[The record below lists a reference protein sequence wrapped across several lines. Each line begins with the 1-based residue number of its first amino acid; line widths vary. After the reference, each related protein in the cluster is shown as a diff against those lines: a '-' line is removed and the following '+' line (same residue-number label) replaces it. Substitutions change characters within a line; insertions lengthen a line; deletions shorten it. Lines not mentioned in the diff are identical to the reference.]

1 MIHPSLESAVQKLW
15 TSVNASADILKATR
29 NENHT
34 LSSSLQQAIKDKD
47 IILEELR
54 RTRDEMNKIR
64 QDMESMSADQRA
76 YSKLEEQ
83 YQVLESHSGENLT
96 KLSEALKQLTALTE
110 ENNTLKKNFEDISVA
125 LAAKDT
131 IVKRVE
137 SLESE
142 NTLLSQKL
150 NEMLEFEKNLEI
162 MRKELARKNADVNH
176 HLNEIQKLKNERAE
190 AESKLFDIPKQKE
203 EIASLK
209 VMIDALTQ
217 DKNELL
223 QTHEEAKEYSRLH
236 KVQQESIDTYTQQ
249 ILDLKRVN
257 SHLETDKAD
266 RDRQIESLQRKID
279 EQLMVQERLHLQLRS
294 AREYEQQIAE
304 QLRSLDD
311 YSAQLI
317 ESQKT
322 ISQREEELT
331 TSKSNERELQQLV
344 QKEQQSVWLLT
355 EKLNAVNASYE
366 KLLLELSELKQE
378 RETSRDEI
386 TLLRKQSAEFEEKLQ
401 GSELQRTDI
410 TTEFA
415 LLQKSLQTHQQ
426 SLSDLENQRT
436 TLTSTLAAKDIEL
449 TSLYGKNALAEEN
462 ISELRAN
469 IETLKSELYAV
480 QMKSEEEHSA
490 TERGRTELTRTIA
503 ELELLNNSLVATIHT
518 LEHELLQTK
527 EALIG
532 ATSDLDTSQKE
543 RDDAAQSL
551 RQSIEMMKHEMS
563 EKEAHF
569 TLKNKE
575 LETRLRAQ
583 ELLFDQVSS
592 EKQTI
597 ELEKAE
603 ITATLNKLRDE
614 RDEYLAQISELVGE
628 KNNSQERTTTT
639 IERLQKEIVQE
650 KAKNSEAKEEIA
662 DLKVQIHSMVKQLE
676 EENANA
682 MRWKEQ
688 MIHLTRERSSDEL
701 LLHQKEKSIQE
712 LSAKL
717 TSLTASLSQY
727 SQQGNEHINQLSL
740 NVDDSDLHNELVA
753 VKRKMSAINDE
764 INFVKSEKKSAL
776 AQVSSLAEQL
786 KIMSE
791 KLSKQDLLLEEVQ
804 NENKQ
809 LKENDSLS
817 KQTIESSEHTLQN
830 QQLADSV
837 RNALVRLEQFL

>member
-378 RETSRDEI
+378 RETSREEI
-386 TLLRKQSAEFEEKLQ
+386 THLRKQSAEFEEKFQ

-410 TTEFA
+410 TTELA

-551 RQSIEMMKHEMS
+551 RHSIEMMKHEMS

-597 ELEKAE
+597 EHEKAE

-809 LKENDSLS
+809 LKENASLS

>member
-76 YSKLEEQ
+76 YSKLAEQ

-378 RETSRDEI
+378 RETSREEI

-426 SLSDLENQRT
+426 SLSDLENQRA

-469 IETLKSELYAV
+469 IEALKSELYAV

-551 RQSIEMMKHEMS
+551 RHSIEMMKHEMS

-809 LKENDSLS
+809 LKENVSLS

>member
-378 RETSRDEI
+378 RETSREEI
-386 TLLRKQSAEFEEKLQ
+386 ILLRKQSAEFEEKLQ
-401 GSELQRTDI
+401 GSEFQRTDI
-410 TTEFA
+410 TTELA

-469 IETLKSELYAV
+469 IEALKSELYAV

-551 RQSIEMMKHEMS
+551 RHSIEMMKHEMS

-597 ELEKAE
+597 EHEKAE

-809 LKENDSLS
+809 LKENASLS

>member
-378 RETSRDEI
+378 RETSREEI
-386 TLLRKQSAEFEEKLQ
+386 THLRKQSAEFEEKLQ
-401 GSELQRTDI
+401 GYELQRTDI
-410 TTEFA
+410 TTELA

-469 IETLKSELYAV
+469 IEALKSELYAV

-551 RQSIEMMKHEMS
+551 RHSIEMMKHEMS

-597 ELEKAE
+597 EHEKAE

-809 LKENDSLS
+809 LKENASLS
-817 KQTIESSEHTLQN
+817 KQTIDSSEHTLQN

>member
-469 IETLKSELYAV
+469 IEALKSELYAV

-597 ELEKAE
+597 EHEKEE

-809 LKENDSLS
+809 LKENVSLS

>member
-469 IETLKSELYAV
+469 IEALKSELYAV

-597 ELEKAE
+597 EHEKAE

-809 LKENDSLS
+809 LKENVSLS

>member
-378 RETSRDEI
+378 RETSREEI
-386 TLLRKQSAEFEEKLQ
+386 THLRKQSAEFEEKLQ
-401 GSELQRTDI
+401 GSELQRTDV
-410 TTEFA
+410 TTELA

-551 RQSIEMMKHEMS
+551 RHSIEMMKHEMS

-597 ELEKAE
+597 EHEKAE

-809 LKENDSLS
+809 LKENASLS

>member
-378 RETSRDEI
+378 RETSREEI
-386 TLLRKQSAEFEEKLQ
+386 THLRKQSAEFEEKLQ
-401 GSELQRTDI
+401 GYELQRTDI
-410 TTEFA
+410 TTELA

-543 RDDAAQSL
+543 RDDAALSL
-551 RQSIEMMKHEMS
+551 RHSIEMMKHEMS

-597 ELEKAE
+597 EHEKAE

-809 LKENDSLS
+809 LKENASLS
-817 KQTIESSEHTLQN
+817 KQTIDSSEHTLQN

>member
-64 QDMESMSADQRA
+64 QDMESKSADQRA

-378 RETSRDEI
+378 RETSREEI
-386 TLLRKQSAEFEEKLQ
+386 THLRKQSAEFEEKLQ

-410 TTEFA
+410 TTELA

-469 IETLKSELYAV
+469 IEALKSELYAV

-551 RQSIEMMKHEMS
+551 RHSIEMMKHEMS

-597 ELEKAE
+597 EHEKAE

-809 LKENDSLS
+809 LKENASLS

>member
-378 RETSRDEI
+378 RETSREEI
-386 TLLRKQSAEFEEKLQ
+386 THLRKQSAEFEEKFQ

-410 TTEFA
+410 TTELA

-469 IETLKSELYAV
+469 IEALKSELYAV

-551 RQSIEMMKHEMS
+551 RHSIEMMKHEMS

-597 ELEKAE
+597 EHEKAE

-809 LKENDSLS
+809 LKENASLS
-817 KQTIESSEHTLQN
+817 KQTIESSEHTLQK
-830 QQLADSV
+830 QQIADSV

>member
-378 RETSRDEI
+378 RETSREEI
-386 TLLRKQSAEFEEKLQ
+386 THLRKQSAEFEEKFQ

-410 TTEFA
+410 TTELA

-551 RQSIEMMKHEMS
+551 RHSIEMMKHEMS

-597 ELEKAE
+597 EHEKAE

-809 LKENDSLS
+809 LKENASLS
-817 KQTIESSEHTLQN
+817 KQTIDSSEHTLQN

>member
-110 ENNTLKKNFEDISVA
+110 DNNTLKKNFEDISVA

-378 RETSRDEI
+378 RETSREEI
-386 TLLRKQSAEFEEKLQ
+386 THLRKQSAEFEEKFQ

-410 TTEFA
+410 TTELA

-551 RQSIEMMKHEMS
+551 RHSIEMMKHEMS

-597 ELEKAE
+597 EHEKAE

-614 RDEYLAQISELVGE
+614 RDEYLSQISELVGE

-753 VKRKMSAINDE
+753 VKRKMSAINDD

-791 KLSKQDLLLEEVQ
+791 KLSKQALLLEEVQ

-809 LKENDSLS
+809 LKENASLS
-817 KQTIESSEHTLQN
+817 KQTIDSSEHTLQN

>member
-142 NTLLSQKL
+142 NALLSQKL

-378 RETSRDEI
+378 RETSREEI

-401 GSELQRTDI
+401 GYELQRTDI
-410 TTEFA
+410 TTELA

-543 RDDAAQSL
+543 RDDAALSL

-597 ELEKAE
+597 EHEKAE

-809 LKENDSLS
+809 LKENASLS
-817 KQTIESSEHTLQN
+817 KQTIESSEHTLQK

>member
-29 NENHT
+29 NENRT
-34 LSSSLQQAIKDKD
+34 LSSSLQQAINDKD
-47 IILEELR
+47 IVLDELR
-54 RTRDEMNKIR
+54 RTRDEMSKIR
-64 QDMESMSADQRA
+64 HDMESMSADQRA
-76 YSKLEEQ
+76 YSKLEEE
-83 YQVLESHSGENLT
+83 YRALESHSGENLT
-96 KLSEALKQLTALTE
+96 KLSEALKQLTFLTE
-110 ENNTLKKNFEDISVA
+110 ENSNLKKNFEDISIA
-125 LAAKDT
+125 LTAKET

-142 NTLLSQKL
+142 NATLSQKL

-209 VMIDALTQ
+209 GMIDELMQ
-217 DKNELL
+217 QKNELL

-279 EQLMVQERLHLQLRS
+279 EQLMIQERLHLQLRS

-317 ESQKT
+317 ESQKL
-322 ISQREEELT
+322 ISLREEELT
-331 TSKSNERELQQLV
+331 TSRSNERELQQLV

-355 EKLNAVNASYE
+355 EKLNAVNSSYE
-366 KLLLELSELKQE
+366 KLLLELSEIKQE
-378 RETSRDEI
+378 RETSKEEI
-386 TLLRKQSAEFEEKLQ
+386 ALLRKQSADFEEKLQ
-401 GSELQRTDI
+401 SSEHQRTAI
-410 TTEFA
+410 TTE
-415 LLQKSLQTHQQ
+415 LTLVQKSLDAVQQ
-426 SLSDLENQRT
+426 SLADLENQRS

-449 TSLYGKNALAEEN
+449 TSLYGKNALAHNN
-462 ISELRAN
+462 IAELSSA
-469 IETLKSELYAV
+469 IDTLKSELHTL
-480 QMKSEEEHSA
+480 QTKSEEEHSA

-518 LEHELLQTK
+518 LEHELSQTK
-527 EALIG
+527 EALVG

-551 RQSIEMMKHEMS
+551 QQSIDMLQIEMG

-592 EKQTI
+592 EKHTI

-603 ITATLNKLRDE
+603 IAAALNKLKDE

-639 IERLQKEIVQE
+639 IERLQKDIVQE

-662 DLKVQIHSMVKQLE
+662 DLKVQIHSLVKQLE

-682 MRWKEQ
+682 LRWKEQ

-727 SQQGNEHINQLSL
+727 SQQGNEHLNQLSL

-753 VKRKMSAINDE
+753 VKRKMSAVNDE
-764 INFVKSEKKSAL
+764 INFLKSEKKSAL

-791 KLSKQDLLLEEVQ
+791 KLSRQDLVLEQVQ
-804 NENKQ
+804 NENKE
-809 LKENDSLS
+809 LKENASLTTPPIAS
-817 KQTIESSEHTLQN
+817 SDHTIQN

-837 RNALVRLEQFL
+837 RVALERLEQYL

>member
-1 MIHPSLESAVQKLW
+1 
-15 TSVNASADILKATR
+15 
-29 NENHT
+29 
-34 LSSSLQQAIKDKD
+34 
-47 IILEELR
+47 
-54 RTRDEMNKIR
+54 
-64 QDMESMSADQRA
+64 
-76 YSKLEEQ
+76 
-83 YQVLESHSGENLT
+83 
-96 KLSEALKQLTALTE
+96 
-110 ENNTLKKNFEDISVA
+110 
-125 LAAKDT
+125 
-131 IVKRVE
+131 
-137 SLESE
+137 
-142 NTLLSQKL
+142 
-150 NEMLEFEKNLEI
+150 

-469 IETLKSELYAV
+469 IEALKSELYAV

-597 ELEKAE
+597 EHEKAE

-809 LKENDSLS
+809 LKENVSLS

>member
-142 NTLLSQKL
+142 NALLSQKL

-331 TSKSNERELQQLV
+331 TSVDEPEGLYKIESIVGKRTYRGVKQV
-344 QKEQQSVWLLT
+344 RVKWLGY
-355 EKLNAVNASYE
+355 S
-366 KLLLELSELKQE
+366 
-378 RETSRDEI
+378 ETSWVNE
-386 TLLRKQSAEFEEKLQ
+386 
-401 GSELQRTDI
+401 
-410 TTEFA
+410 
-415 LLQKSLQTHQQ
+415 
-426 SLSDLENQRT
+426 
-436 TLTSTLAAKDIEL
+436 
-449 TSLYGKNALAEEN
+449 
-462 ISELRAN
+462 
-469 IETLKSELYAV
+469 
-480 QMKSEEEHSA
+480 
-490 TERGRTELTRTIA
+490 
-503 ELELLNNSLVATIHT
+503 
-518 LEHELLQTK
+518 
-527 EALIG
+527 
-532 ATSDLDTSQKE
+532 
-543 RDDAAQSL
+543 
-551 RQSIEMMKHEMS
+551 
-563 EKEAHF
+563 
-569 TLKNKE
+569 
-575 LETRLRAQ
+575 
-583 ELLFDQVSS
+583 DQV
-592 EKQTI
+592 
-597 ELEKAE
+597 
-603 ITATLNKLRDE
+603 
-614 RDEYLAQISELVGE
+614 
-628 KNNSQERTTTT
+628 
-639 IERLQKEIVQE
+639 
-650 KAKNSEAKEEIA
+650 
-662 DLKVQIHSMVKQLE
+662 
-676 EENANA
+676 
-682 MRWKEQ
+682 
-688 MIHLTRERSSDEL
+688 
-701 LLHQKEKSIQE
+701 
-712 LSAKL
+712 
-717 TSLTASLSQY
+717 
-727 SQQGNEHINQLSL
+727 
-740 NVDDSDLHNELVA
+740 VA
-753 VKRKMSAINDE
+753 
-764 INFVKSEKKSAL
+764 
-776 AQVSSLAEQL
+776 
-786 KIMSE
+786 
-791 KLSKQDLLLEEVQ
+791 
-804 NENKQ
+804 
-809 LKENDSLS
+809 
-817 KQTIESSEHTLQN
+817 LQN
-830 QQLADSV
+830 D
-837 RNALVRLEQFL
+837 

>member
-378 RETSRDEI
+378 RETSREEI
-386 TLLRKQSAEFEEKLQ
+386 THLRKQSAEFEEKFQ

-410 TTEFA
+410 TTELA

-426 SLSDLENQRT
+426 SLSDLENQHT

-543 RDDAAQSL
+543 RDDAALSL
-551 RQSIEMMKHEMS
+551 RHSIEMMKHEMS

-597 ELEKAE
+597 EHEKAE

-809 LKENDSLS
+809 LKENASLS
-817 KQTIESSEHTLQN
+817 KQTIDSSEHTLQN